1 MPAEEAS
8 VDLYARLLVPEEEDF
23 EPEAP
28 SSFDPFEED
37 APLEDPP
44 EPPPEGAGGDAVRR
58 YLNEIGSYPLLTLE
72 EEVELSRKIQ
82 EGQEAAK
89 RLGELLGLDPD
100 LVLVLAVARA
110 RVNDRRETPAYARL
124 EALSPKTVEEVEA
137 KARSSPEARR
147 LYLFVREGEE
157 ARRRM
162 ILANLR
168 LVVSVAKRYAH
179 RARGMHFLDL
189 IQEGNAGL
197 LRATALFDW
206 KTRNK
211 FSTYATWWIQQAVTR
226 ALHDQ
231 NRLIRLPVHASEGL
245 GKIQRARAEL
255 AQTLGR
261 EPTEEEV
268 AQFLGGGWTAEKV
281 SELLGYL
288 SDAAS
293 LDAPVG
299 DEKEAEPD
307 TFFQDVIGTERLSP
321 VRAAE
326 EAVAREKLGAALAC
340 LDPREAMVLKLRY
353 GLDGHP
359 PMTLHDIGSYL
370 GVTRE
375 RVRQLEGRALR
386 KLKYHAPELRDFL
399 DLLEE

>member
-1 MPAEEAS
+1 M
-8 VDLYARLLVPEEEDF
+8 
-23 EPEAP
+23 
-28 SSFDPFEED
+28 
-37 APLEDPP
+37 
-44 EPPPEGAGGDAVRR
+44 RR

-100 LVLVLAVARA
+100 LVLAVARA

-197 LRATALFDW
+197 L
-206 KTRNK
+206 
-211 FSTYATWWIQQAVTR
+211 
-226 ALHDQ
+226 
-231 NRLIRLPVHASEGL
+231 
-245 GKIQRARAEL
+245 
-255 AQTLGR
+255 
-261 EPTEEEV
+261 
-268 AQFLGGGWTAEKV
+268 
-281 SELLGYL
+281 
-288 SDAAS
+288 
-293 LDAPVG
+293 
-299 DEKEAEPD
+299 
-307 TFFQDVIGTERLSP
+307 
-321 VRAAE
+321 
-326 EAVAREKLGAALAC
+326 
-340 LDPREAMVLKLRY
+340 
-353 GLDGHP
+353 
-359 PMTLHDIGSYL
+359 
-370 GVTRE
+370 
-375 RVRQLEGRALR
+375 
-386 KLKYHAPELRDFL
+386 